1 MLKPLNL
8 LFILS
13 FFSSFYS
20 CKKATGPTPPPTPVI
35 LPPVIVTPTDPA
47 IANTIGFFLDDWKA
61 KTFTVPTV
69 TAASIPTAAATV
81 TVSINTADIITKI
94 PQSLFGNN
102 GNSWMTQMIT
112 EPTLMS
118 YLTNYHSHIIRFPG
132 GSISDVYFWNKP
144 ANTLPADVPV
154 NLLDENGNNSAATY
168 WFGKI
173 TDSWTISVD
182 NYYNMLQQTG
192 NQGMIT
198 VNYGYARYGTSAN
211 PVAAAAHLAADWVR
225 YDNGRTKYWE
235 VGNENFGSWEA
246 GYRINTTTNADGQPQ
261 LISGKVYGDHFKV
274 FADSMHKAAQEIGKT
289 IYISAVIME
298 KAPASYIAANLQTW
312 NADVMQH
319 AGSTPDYYSVH
330 SYFTPYK
337 QNSNPATI
345 LNSPATEESTIMNYV
360 KSSISNGG
368 LTQKPI
374 ALTEYNIFA
383 EGSAQEISNI
393 NGLHAIIVIGEALK
407 NKFGMAA
414 RWDLANGWNNGND
427 MGLFNIGD
435 ETGVPKWNARAPYYY
450 MYFLQKTMGDRFVNS
465 AVSGSANIVSYASTY
480 STGQAAVTLV
490 NTSAAALTV
499 SCNFSNFIA
508 GNNFYWYSLNGGT
521 DNGSFSKNV
530 VVNGVA
536 SSVNSGGPSNY
547 NTLNAFI
554 ANTSAGVKVTVPGY
568 GAVNIMVDK

>member
-8 LFILS
+8 LFILT
-13 FFSSFYS
+13 FFASFYS
-20 CKKATGPTPPPTPVI
+20 CKKTTEPTPLPTPVI
-35 LPPVIVTPTDPA
+35 PPPVIVTPTDPA

-69 TAASIPTAAATV
+69 TASSVPTAAASA

-94 PQSLFGNN
+94 PQSIFGNN

-112 EPTLMS
+112 EPALIA

-132 GSISDVYFWNKP
+132 GSISDLYFWNKP
-144 ANTLPADVPV
+144 ANTPPADVPATLV
-154 NLLDENGNNSAATY
+154 DENGNISTPNY

-246 GYRINTTTNADGQPQ
+246 GYRINTATNADGQPQ
-261 LISGKVYGDHFKV
+261 LINGKTYGDHFKI

-289 IYISAVIME
+289 IYVSAVIME
-298 KAPASYIAANLQTW
+298 KAPESYIAANLQTW

-319 AGSTPDYYSVH
+319 AGSAPDYYSVH
-330 SYFTPYK
+330 SYFTPYN
-337 QNSNPATI
+337 QNSDPATI
-345 LNSPATEESTIMNYV
+345 LNSPATEENTIMSYV
-360 KSSISNGG
+360 KSSITNGG
-368 LTQKPI
+368 LTQKPV

-393 NGLHAIIVIGEALK
+393 NGLHAVMVIGEGLK

-414 RWDLANGWNNGND
+414 RWDLANAWNNGND

-450 MYFLQKTMGDRFVNS
+450 MYYLQKTMGDRFVNS
-465 AVSGSANIVSYASTY
+465 TVTGSVNIKSYASTY
-480 STGQAAVTLV
+480 STGQVAVTLI
-490 NTSAAALTV
+490 NTSATALTV
-499 SCNFSNFIA
+499 GCNFLNFIA

-521 DNGSFSKNV
+521 DNGNFSKNV
-530 VVNGVA
+530 FVNGVG
-536 SSVNSGGPSNY
+536 SSVNSGGPANY
-547 NTLNAFI
+547 NTLN
-554 ANTSAGVKVTVPGY
+554 
-568 GAVNIMVDK
+568 